1 MNDTSV
7 QKGSDVERK
16 RWRADEDHTRVEDVM
31 LDRLSVMFSQFRQKV
46 KSWGHDTTRRD
57 RQ

>member
-46 KSWGHDTTRRD
+46 KSWGHDTTR
-57 RQ
+57 